1 MRYAKSGLSPQAE
14 AGAISYPPRQ
24 GWDNRKTWL
33 VFSLSLLAWAF
44 LHYQLLRPS
53 SLAADWAGW
62 RQADTQ
68 SMALGF
74 LESGGDPFH
83 PRVFWGGDGPG
94 FVESEFALYP
104 YCTSLIMR
112 LTGPREDVA
121 QLLSIVLVGCSIAT
135 LFAQARRR
143 LGNLAAAAAALA
155 FASAQSLLYLTTSV
169 QPEPLSMLL
178 ALLALGS
185 YLRWCETP
193 ERWSRLVPYTVLATL
208 ACLVKPTT
216 LQVLIVAVVVLV
228 SDGRTRRHWKVVAFA
243 HAIIV
248 CIGIAYLLHARH
260 LYLDYGNTF
269 GLLSGG
275 DRKTPLLVH
284 LRHPRIF
291 LSALWLFLQWGLGIG
306 GAVALVIVG
315 LRKRLDA
322 LLLALSGAAAVWAVI
337 SLRYSSSIGLGS
349 HYTMFGAVLAGWG
362 AAFAVDALA
371 TCTLGARSVGL
382 SVLGIAIVAQG
393 LISIFP
399 RYASARREPNLDP
412 AYAAGLALRNVA
424 KPKDLVVVH
433 SLDVEYDVDWKTLN
447 NYEDPRVFY
456 VSDTRGWAVPTGFSD
471 PARLQQLRARG
482 ARFFVDPVRLPPESP
497 VAGWLLSHGKIA
509 ARTAQG
515 DIWQLM

>member
-1 MRYAKSGLSPQAE
+1 MRSAENGFSPQAE
-14 AGAISYPPRQ
+14 AAILHSPRQ
-24 GWDNRKTWL
+24 GRGERKTWL
-33 VFSLSLLAWAF
+33 VFSLLLLAWAF
-44 LHYQLLRPS
+44 LHYQLLRPN
-53 SLAADWAGW
+53 SLAADWNGW

-74 LESGGDPFH
+74 LESAGDPFH

-104 YCTSLIMR
+104 YCISLIMR

-121 QLLSIVLVGCSIAT
+121 QLFSIVLVGCSIVT

-143 LGNLAAAAAALA
+143 LGNLAAATAALA
-155 FASAQSLLYLTTSV
+155 FASSQSLLYLTTSV

-193 ERWSRLVPYTVLATL
+193 ERWSWLVPYTVLASL

-216 LQVLIVAVVVLV
+216 IQVLIAAVVVMV
-228 SDGRTRRHWKVVAFA
+228 SDGRTRRHWKAVALV
-243 HAIIV
+243 HSIIV
-248 CIGIAYLLHARH
+248 CMGIAYLLHARH

-275 DRKTPLLVH
+275 DRKTPLPEH

-291 LSALWLFLQWGLGIG
+291 LSALWIFLRWGLGIG

-315 LRKRLDA
+315 IRKRVNA
-322 LLLALSGAAAVWAVI
+322 LLVALSVAAAVWAVI

-371 TCTLGARSVGL
+371 TCTLGTRSVGL

-393 LISIFP
+393 LVSIFP

-412 AYAAGLALRNVA
+412 AYAAGVALRRVA

-433 SLDVEYDVDWKTLN
+433 SRDVEYDDYWKTPN
-447 NYEDPRVFY
+447 NYEDPCVFY
-456 VSDTRGWAVPTGFSD
+456 VSDTRGWTVPSGFSD
-471 PARLQQLRARG
+471 PDRLQQLRERG
-482 ARFFVDPVRLPPESP
+482 ADFFVDPVRLPPESP
-497 VAGWLLSHGKIA
+497 VGSWLLSHGKIV